1 MEWYV
6 FVLSRYLEPWGRA
19 GRMEYW
25 MFTLVNFC
33 ISVGILLLDQHF
45 GISTIAGIK
54 LFPSRVYLFVTFLP
68 SLCVGI
74 RRLHDTGRSGWY
86 VMVPI
91 VSLVFLLQAGERKD
105 NEYGPAVSRSD
116 DW

>member
-1 MEWYV
+1 MGARRADG
-6 FVLSRYLEPWGRA
+6 VLDVHARQL
-19 GRMEYW
+19 
-25 MFTLVNFC
+25 LL
-33 ISVGILLLDQHF
+33 SVGILLLDQHF
-45 GISTIAGIK
+45 GISKIAGVK

-68 SLCVGI
+68 SLCVSASAVCATRNFI
-74 RRLHDTGRSGWY
+74 GWY